1 MALLNINNV
10 DMPKPTTYQVSVQ
23 DLDSSESV
31 RSESGVLH
39 RDRVRAGVRKI
50 EVGWTVRTAESSK
63 ILKAV
68 SGESFTVKF
77 FDPQQN
83 SVETAT
89 MYAGDKT
96 VSLKNLIGDT
106 GAATTLWEVSFSLIV
121 VLRRGDCPSL
131 NRRGGIGRGR
141 RRYRNRRRSR
151 QSATS
156 RARLRVLT
164 ASRLGTDFVKRLR
177 AGREH
182 CPMDWQF
189 GRSAMFVNGTKIAL
203 TFFAPVAGIDVAII
217 RLLFR

>member
-83 SVETAT
+83 SVATAT

-106 GAATTLWEVSFSLIV
+106 GAATTLWEVSFSLIE
-121 VLRRGDCPSL
+121 
-131 NRRGGIGRGR
+131 
-141 RRYRNRRRSR
+141 
-151 QSATS
+151 
-156 RARLRVLT
+156 
-164 ASRLGTDFVKRLR
+164 F
-177 AGREH
+177 
-182 CPMDWQF
+182 
-189 GRSAMFVNGTKIAL
+189 
-203 TFFAPVAGIDVAII
+203 
-217 RLLFR
+217 